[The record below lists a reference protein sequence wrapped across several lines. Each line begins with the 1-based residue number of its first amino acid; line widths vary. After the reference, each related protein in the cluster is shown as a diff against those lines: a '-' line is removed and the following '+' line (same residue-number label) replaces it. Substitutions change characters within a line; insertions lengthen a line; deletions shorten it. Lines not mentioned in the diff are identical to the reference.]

1 MNSVE
6 EIAGEL
12 ALLHQYRYAV
22 ERYLAGLKRLTVV
35 ARPMRDTDSPVF
47 ITFTAVKYIQ
57 MPTFWQEAP
66 FILGTS
72 DECRALLE
80 RADIGIVDSL
90 PSLFY
95 AELPKSRVYVVCWTV
110 EISDKMPS

>member
-12 ALLHQYRYAV
+12 ALLRQYRYAV
-22 ERYLAGLKRLTVV
+22 ERYLAGLKRLTVI
-35 ARPMRDTDSPVF
+35 ARPMQDTDSPVF
-47 ITFTAVKYIQ
+47 ITFTAVRYMQ

-72 DECRALLE
+72 YECRALLE
-80 RADIGIVDSL
+80 RVDVEIVDSL

-95 AELPKSRVYVVCWTV
+95 AQLPKSRVYVVCWAA

>member
-1 MNSVE
+1 MKSVQ
-6 EIAGEL
+6 EIADEL
-12 ALLHQYRYAV
+12 ALLQQYRYSV

-35 ARPMRDTDSPVF
+35 ARPIRETDSKVF

-72 DECRALLE
+72 DECRAFLELLDVE
-80 RADIGIVDSL
+80 IVDSL

-95 AELPKSRVYVVCWTV
+95 AQLPKSRVYVVCWAV
-110 EISDKMPS
+110 EISGKMPP